1 MSVRAGGS
9 TTKKE
14 AVLARAVKAGVT
26 QASIEEGMTAT
37 VGVRSIRPYQP
48 TTKLAISSSR
58 ATLQAF
64 LEVTYGEE
72 IGAAYLTPTGPP
84 ITIDILK
91 AVASFISVS
100 SRGNDGGPPAIATVT
115 GRTRATLA
123 ALREDRGARTSKILC
138 PEFDQLWPNIENDL
152 VSKFKPRTAKEKNDA
167 CYGDIRLLAMA
178 AFSPHARLFR
188 TTRERNQFVFL
199 INKTAISADRVGETV
214 ANEVHEQS
222 EDHEIT
228 AQQYK
233 VCFQS
238 IYRRRG
244 KLALS
249 RTVRHVA
256 YKSVFVSR

>member
-84 ITIDILK
+84 ITIGAFFASIGFVPPQYPSLSSPNLVIAHIELRGYTDILK

-123 ALREDRGARTSKILC
+123 AVGR
-138 PEFDQLWPNIENDL
+138 
-152 VSKFKPRTAKEKNDA
+152 
-167 CYGDIRLLAMA
+167 IR
-178 AFSPHARLFR
+178 
-188 TTRERNQFVFL
+188 FVLFL
-199 INKTAISADRVGETV
+199 IQRN
-214 ANEVHEQS
+214 
-222 EDHEIT
+222 
-228 AQQYK
+228 
-233 VCFQS
+233 
-238 IYRRRG
+238 
-244 KLALS
+244 
-249 RTVRHVA
+249 
-256 YKSVFVSR
+256 